1 MHRNILMEDPLPQLK
16 AITDR
21 IPGKSAEK
29 NDWLEPFHA
38 KHYFESFANQNLPQ
52 NIQFKLYKYESHA
65 RWAKSPVRL
74 LEEYEPLP

>member
-38 KHYFESFANQNLPQ
+38 KHYFESFANQNLP
-52 NIQFKLYKYESHA
+52 
-65 RWAKSPVRL
+65 
-74 LEEYEPLP
+74 